1 MDATI
6 VRRTLA
12 FVAAVAIATV
22 ALLSPAPALAQEPP
36 ADVLVRVNGTVDLA
50 AGDALDVLVAVNSP
64 ARIDGTVRETLVVV
78 NETAILSG
86 DVAGEAIVYNGQ
98 IRLEP
103 SARIAGALTLIDS
116 QVIQED
122 GAVVSGGIVEREGAD
137 IVRELNRA
145 GEAISFVAWL
155 GMTVLFVAVALAWA
169 AVGGRQLSNVAGLLA
184 ARPELAV
191 GWGLVFWIAVPILAV
206 AVMFTVVGIPLGIAA
221 LVVVLPLL
229 WTLGYVVTGTRL
241 GFLIDDLRGAT
252 PDLEHPYLEAVIG
265 VAILQLIALVPIVG
279 GLVVFIAGL
288 LGAGAIVVHA
298 WRRIRAAPA
307 PDRQVMPAGE
317 I

>member
-1 MDATI
+1 MDTTI

-12 FVAAVAIATV
+12 LVAAVASV
-22 ALLSPAPALAQEPP
+22 VLLTPAPAFAQETPE
-36 ADVLVRVNGTVDLA
+36 DVLVRVNGTVALA

-64 ARIDGTVRETLVVV
+64 ARIDGAVRDTLVVV
-78 NETAILSG
+78 NETATLSG
-86 DVAGEAIVYNGQ
+86 DVEGEAIVYNGV

-103 SARIAGALTLIDS
+103 SARIEGDLTLIDS
-116 QVIQED
+116 TVIQED
-122 GAVVSGGIVEREGAD
+122 GAVVAGAIVEREGAD

-145 GEAISFVAWL
+145 GEAVSFVAWL
-155 GMTVLFVAVALAWA
+155 GTTVLFVAVALAWA

-191 GWGLVFWIAVPILAV
+191 GWGLVFWIVAPILAV
-206 AVMFTVVGIPLGIAA
+206 AVMFTVVGIPLGIAT
-221 LVVVLPLL
+221 LVVLPLL

-241 GFLIDDLRGAT
+241 GFLIDDLRGVT
-252 PDLEHPYLEAVIG
+252 PNLEHPYTEAVIG
-265 VAILQLIALVPIVG
+265 VAILQLIALVPIAG
-279 GLVVFIAGL
+279 GFVVFLAGL

-307 PDRQVMPAGE
+307 PDRQPLPAGE